1 MRLKN
6 GLRKKTIKTI
16 LLIMN
21 DKEKIKEVLGIL
33 EIKIKDYEDE
43 HKEFFD
49 SMQYAEASR
58 FKHMKELLEEIKK
71 ILES

>member
-1 MRLKN
+1 MN
-6 GLRKKTIKTI
+6 A

-71 ILES
+71 ILEK

>member
-1 MRLKN
+1 MLDN
-6 GLRKKTIKTI
+6 
-16 LLIMN
+16 
-21 DKEKIKEVLGIL
+21 EKIEKALGIL

-71 ILES
+71 ILEE